1 MPTEEQAAITTT
13 ADQPVAVEQATESPD
28 DPYAFYNR
36 IGRPKYIVAPMVD

>member
-1 MPTEEQAAITTT
+1 MPTEEQAAITAT